1 MAKQIINYGASA
13 NDGTG
18 DPLRTAFIKTDN
30 NFDQIWNAGPVGS
43 NITILNNT
51 VGVTNTNGNLI
62 LSPNGI
68 GVIQTNSPLIP
79 RLNNTNSLG
88 TANLRYRSLYVGTGG
103 INTTGNLTLANIAN
117 LHIPGGDNGYVIQ
130 TDGTGNLSWTA
141 QTGSGNGNPGGA
153 DTQVQ
158 FNDGGLFAGALGFT
172 FDKTSNTLS
181 AVKINTTDVFNSDG
195 IVLENSDLTQGATAA
210 VVIPANGSTD
220 PIQVNNTY
228 SNIALQTGAGSGI
241 TASWSFNN
249 DGSLKLPAGTITGAG
264 NIIGPGNISY
274 PYGPGV
280 VVSAN
285 IDDVSGSYFTLQAI
299 ANVNGPMGYMGVA
312 SFGGN
317 AVVGLVE
324 TNDGVGNTYD
334 WYFQPDG
341 RTSFPSY
348 TFPNVD
354 GIAGQVLST
363 DGNGEIYW
371 GNGGSSNSFSSI
383 TMTST
388 PSGPSNIIQYGLGN
402 LVAWL
407 DGQWTIGEY
416 NGTDYGTEG
425 IRVSPGIEGDAE
437 LTLPANQFA
446 NTQPTSLSNYVG
458 NVVILTGNNHQWKF
472 DDTGNFVPPTQPS
485 NQRTGT
491 GLTLKIGDTNSQAII
506 TGPAP
511 VEGIYDNAPR
521 LVVAGQDGV
530 NNGEGGDIYLWAG
543 KSGPNIGGQGG
554 GDIKID
560 GGDAINGAEGGTIK
574 IRGGYSYDGG
584 SGQGTGGFIE
594 IYAGGGGYGAPVDIR
609 SGQGNSQANSAS
621 ITLSTPYG
629 GYWTFDNYGNL
640 TLPQGGIVHE
650 TNIPFGGLSG
660 KTIALVPSGGTNAD
674 QQLLVYPTAGPDAN
688 HLHLTSGNLYN
699 TELFL
704 GDDNLYVKLA
714 NTGNVVVNSND
725 GVGNTAQWAFDTNST
740 LTLPGGSRLRPLGA
754 NLDIFAGT
762 GSYVNLITSDES
774 SYMGV
779 GGAGGYVV
787 TAGGTWDFNTN
798 GNLTAP
804 GNVSAVGNITGG
816 NIVTSGSG
824 GDITMSGG
832 DIIGAGNISATGNIT
847 ASYFIGNLATPTYGS
862 FYDTTTQ
869 TNSNV
874 GNAIPIRYNTVDIS
888 TGVSIAGAGNTQIT
902 IAETGIYN
910 IQFSL
915 QVRKTDS
922 GSDTVYVWLD
932 KNGNR
937 VTNSGT
943 ALFLSGSGAAEVA
956 AWNFVVNA
964 AANDYY
970 RLMWM
975 STDSHVEIVAV
986 TAGAVVPAIPSVILT
1001 VVPVGA

>member
-43 NITILNNT
+43 NITVLNNT
-51 VGVTNTNGNLI
+51 VGVVNTNGNLI
-62 LSPNGI
+62 LSPNGT
-68 GVIQTNSPLIP
+68 GVIQTNAPLFP
-79 RLNNTNSLG
+79 RLNNTYGLG
-88 TANLRYRSLYVGTGG
+88 YANLRYRSLYVGSGG
-103 INTTGNLTLANIAN
+103 IDLTGDLTVANIAN

-141 QTGSGNGNPGGA
+141 QTGTGNGNPGGA

-158 FNDGGLFAGALGFT
+158 FNDGGLFAGAVGFT

-264 NIIGPGNISY
+264 NIFGPGNISY
-274 PYGPGV
+274 PFGPGV

-285 IDDVSGSYFTLQAI
+285 IDDVSGSYFALQAI
-299 ANVNGPMGYMGVA
+299 ANVNGPIGYMGVA

-317 AVVGLVE
+317 TVAGLVE

-511 VEGIYDNAPR
+511 VEGVYDNAPR

-714 NTGNVVVNSND
+714 NTGNIVINSND
-725 GVGNTAQWAFDTNST
+725 SIGNTAQWTFGLDGA
-740 LTLPGGSRLRPLGA
+740 LTLPSATGPGS
-754 NLDIFAGT
+754 
-762 GSYVNLITSDES
+762 
-774 SYMGV
+774 
-779 GGAGGYVV
+779 
-787 TAGGTWDFNTN
+787 TAGWIQ
-798 GNLTAP
+798 TANAYP
-804 GNVSAVGNITGG
+804 TLVAY
-816 NIVTSGSG
+816 GSG
-824 GDITMSGG
+824 GHGGPELDWSNSDDPGNSFNNSDILRHTLYLNGSEGLYVG
-832 DIIGAGNISATGNIT
+832 FNETGNVGPYKGNFQVTTDGNVTLPTQNVNISTGAGEAAKLRGTRKIVNGVYTGASNPFAVVLPGDGSATVVYSTEENVYINSAKVTFAVQGTGVGANWEQ
-847 ASYFIGNLATPTYGS
+847 FDVVFTPDYLNAGEILWTVS
-862 FYDTTTQ
+862 NRIKA
-869 TNSNV
+869 NSNV
-874 GNAIPIRYNTVDIS
+874 ADTIVTVAYGSDS
-888 TGVSIAGAGNTQIT
+888 QIQ
-902 IAETGIYN
+902 I
-910 IQFSL
+910 SL
-915 QVRKTDS
+915 Q
-922 GSDTVYVWLD
+922 L
-932 KNGNR
+932 
-937 VTNSGT
+937 
-943 ALFLSGSGAAEVA
+943 
-956 AWNFVVNA
+956 
-964 AANDYY
+964 
-970 RLMWM
+970 
-975 STDSHVEIVAV
+975 
-986 TAGAVVPAIPSVILT
+986 
-1001 VVPVGA
+1001 PVGQNGWASFDAVEFGLMVD